1 MKLLLV
7 IGRQSWLVGDV
18 KMEEREAEKN
28 IFG

>member
-7 IGRQSWLVGDV
+7 IGRRSWLVGDV
-18 KMEEREAEKN
+18 RREEKEAEKN